1 MIRVALILMVIISGC
16 KVNEPP
22 ILPEP
27 PLAET
32 PQILWQVPLRSDT
45 LVSQC
50 MVPILYQDRLIV
62 SADPYYFTDA
72 ATMKMV
78 DTTGQIIWDSEII
91 GTVCEKVNHRS
102 VSGNFIQDGILVYL
116 CKSRPAAINA
126 FSGYTLWEYPSD
138 PGISTMLQHFEN
150 SIFYSSG
157 VGGSVIPYDTSLLY
171 IVDIATGARKE
182 VFRLGRDGDYSA
194 YIYPPAVHVN
204 SDGDTILYFQNRQ
217 WNFVNSGMGGR
228 VDLYCYNMTGD
239 SIIWKI
245 PQIDP
250 YGNSSV
256 CLPLYHEGKLYFRGL
271 QTLFCLDAS
280 NGEILWSHEFPGD
293 FDDILQGNMLM
304 VEDML
309 LLKSSTEGLHA
320 FNPQTGELLW
330 ERYDAG
336 NTSCYMTYHEGAV
349 YYGSY
354 DGKIFKVRVRDGEIM
369 WTYSSPNAK
378 VAPTWDAVFYNSVT
392 IDPLTNRMYA
402 CDAFYLMCLQLP

>member
-22 ILPEP
+22 AVAEP
-27 PLAET
+27 MPVEK
-32 PQILWQVPLRSDT
+32 PQLLWQIPLRSDT

-72 ATMKMV
+72 STMKMV

-91 GTVCEKVNHRS
+91 GTVCEKVNYRS

-116 CKSRPAAINA
+116 CKSRPAAVNA
-126 FSGYTLWEYPSD
+126 FSGYTLWEYPTD

-150 SIFYSSG
+150 SIFYSSA
-157 VGGSVIPYDTSLLY
+157 VGGSVFPYDTSLLY
-171 IVDIATGARKE
+171 IVDIATGDRRE
-182 VFRLGRDGDYSA
+182 IFRLGRDGDYSVN
-194 YIYPPAVHVN
+194 IYPPAVNVN
-204 SDGDTILYFQNRQ
+204 SDGDTLLYFQNRQ
-217 WNFVNSGMGGR
+217 WNFVNSGLGGR
-228 VDLYCYNMTGD
+228 VDLYCYNITAD
-239 SIIWKI
+239 SIIWEI

-293 FDDILQGNMLM
+293 FDDILQGNMII

-309 LLKSSTEGLHA
+309 VLKSSTEGIHA
-320 FNPQTGELLW
+320 FNLQTGDLFW

-336 NTSCYMTYHEGAV
+336 VTSCYMTYYEGAV

-354 DGKIFKVRVRDGEIM
+354 DGKIFKVRVSDGEIM
-369 WTYSSPNAK
+369 WTYTSPNAG

-392 IDPLTNRMYA
+392 IDPILRRMYA
-402 CDAFYLMCLQLP
+402 CDAYYLLCLQLP

>member
-22 ILPEP
+22 AVAEP
-27 PLAET
+27 MPVEK
-32 PQILWQVPLRSDT
+32 PQLLWQIPLRSDT

-72 ATMKMV
+72 STMKMV

-91 GTVCEKVNHRS
+91 GTVCEKVNYRS

-116 CKSRPAAINA
+116 CKSRPAAVNA
-126 FSGYTLWEYPSD
+126 FSGYTLWEYPTD

-150 SIFYSSG
+150 SIFYSSA
-157 VGGSVIPYDTSLLY
+157 VGGSVFPYDTSLLY
-171 IVDIATGARKE
+171 IVDIATGDRRE
-182 VFRLGRDGDYSA
+182 IFRLGRDGDYSVN
-194 YIYPPAVHVN
+194 IYPPSVNVN
-204 SDGDTILYFQNRQ
+204 SDGDTLLYFQNRQ
-217 WNFVNSGMGGR
+217 WNFVNSGLGGR
-228 VDLYCYNMTGD
+228 VDLYCYNITVD

-293 FDDILQGNMLM
+293 FDDILQGNMII

-309 LLKSSTEGLHA
+309 VLKSSTEGIHA
-320 FNPQTGELLW
+320 FNLQTGDLFW

-336 NTSCYMTYHEGAV
+336 VTSCYMTYYEGAV

-354 DGKIFKVRVRDGEIM
+354 DGKIFKVRVSDGEIM
-369 WTYSSPNAK
+369 WTYTSPNAG

-392 IDPLTNRMYA
+392 IDPILRRMYA
-402 CDAFYLMCLQLP
+402 CDAYYLLCLQLP